1 MGSDAASLLK
11 VLMSR
16 TLLSA
21 NIRYRRSISATA
33 ELSAPAAF
41 LGSVI
46 TGISRWG
53 MPLYSASSTTLGS
66 IRISLTSSGPERN
79 TRLMMML
86 LTHTD
91 LPLPVLPA
99 MSRWGILHRS
109 ATWATPAM
117 SLPRAMVRGLVMWR
131 KLWLSKMLRM
141 LTDDRLRL
149 GTSMPT
155 AGLPGMGA
163 SMRMSATARF
173 RARSSAREVMRLI
186 LTPAMGC
193 TSYRVTAGPREIS
206 STRVLTPK
214 LSSVSTSF
222 WALA

>member
-1 MGSDAASLLK
+1 
-11 VLMSR
+11 MS
-16 TLLSA
+16 S
-21 NIRYRRSISATA
+21 
-33 ELSAPAAF
+33 
-41 LGSVI
+41 
-46 TGISRWG
+46 
-53 MPLYSASSTTLGS
+53 
-66 IRISLTSSGPERN
+66 SLTSSGLERN

-86 LTHTD
+86 FTHTD

-117 SLPRAMVRGLVMWR
+117 SLPRAMPKGEVMRR
-131 KLWLSKMLRM
+131 KLWLSNTLRM
-141 LTDDRLRL
+141 DTALRLWL

-163 SMRMSATARF
+163 SMRTSATARF
-173 RARSSAREVMRLI
+173 KAMSSANEVMRLI

-193 TSYRVTAGPREIS
+193 TSYRVTDGPREIS
-206 STRVLTPK
+206 STRVRTPK

-222 WALA
+222 WALAFSSSSALGSLSSLDFSNSSMGGY